1 MKKLLS
7 LSLIIL
13 IMLTAFQSFFAV
25 DITTNEDICTI
36 TYNDDTNP
44 DMGGKKYTLSN
55 EATTVLKGSSFE
67 TTITPVVGKAIFCA
81 VAIMG
86 AYTPI
91 DVIDNTDGTYTVK
104 IPEVTDNVTIGI
116 TTYDP
121 DDNSP
126 DAIAYRYRYYLIA
139 QELTNV
145 TSSSNEVM
153 GRCVTVFSETYTPIE
168 NYEITYIKA
177 TCTLDSGT
185 VHDCSIVPNGDGSY
199 EVSFGGTD
207 GIIRV
212 VAVAEPIGSHQST
225 SESATSTT
233 TEPITETSSTEPV
246 TTQQRAKDELISL
259 LQYYSWDFD
268 YTPEYWYNIYTKES
282 YDAYLNAKQK
292 AEKLLAD
299 ENTTETEFQNMVEE
313 FQSARDNLVEI
324 KDTSSTTQ
332 TETSTTTPITEF
344 SSEIE
349 TFPTTETTVPTSIV
363 TKPPVKNTTVTLTKN
378 SAYLYVK
385 GTTNINPI
393 VKNGVGATTY
403 KSNNTSVASVDSKG
417 RVTALKAGTAKITV
431 TNNNV
436 SQIFTVTVKNPS
448 LNKKSVNLY
457 VQQSTSI
464 KIIGK
469 IGNATFFSNNKKVA
483 TVDKYGKVTAKSK
496 GNATISVKTNGV
508 TLKCNVTVKNPKIN
522 ATKKILKV
530 KQSFNLK
537 ITGGVG
543 KASFVS
549 GNKKVATVNNNGK
562 ITAKKKGTAT
572 ITVTTN
578 GIRLKCK
585 VTVK

>member
-1 MKKLLS
+1 
-7 LSLIIL
+7 
-13 IMLTAFQSFFAV
+13 
-25 DITTNEDICTI
+25 
-36 TYNDDTNP
+36 
-44 DMGGKKYTLSN
+44 
-55 EATTVLKGSSFE
+55 
-67 TTITPVVGKAIFCA
+67 
-81 VAIMG
+81 
-86 AYTPI
+86 
-91 DVIDNTDGTYTVK
+91 
-104 IPEVTDNVTIGI
+104 VTDNITIGI

-177 TCTLDSGT
+177 TCTLDTGT
-185 VHDCSIVPNGDGSY
+185 VHDCNIIPNGDGSY

-225 SESATSTT
+225 SGSATSTT

-246 TTQQRAKDELISL
+246 TTQQGAKDELISL
-259 LQYYSWDFD
+259 LQYYSWYFD

-282 YDAYLNAKQK
+282 YDAYVNAKQK

-313 FQSARDNLVEI
+313 FQSARHNLVEI
-324 KDTSSTTQ
+324 KNTSSTTQ
-332 TETSTTTPITEF
+332 TETLTTIPITEF
-344 SSEIE
+344 SSETE

-363 TKPPVKNTTVTLTKN
+363 TNPPVKNTTVKLTKN

-417 RVTALKAGTAKITV
+417 RVTALKAGTAKIAV
-431 TNNNV
+431 TNNNI

-457 VQQSTSI
+457 VQQSTNI

-469 IGNATFFSNNKKVA
+469 IGNATFSSNNKKVA
-483 TVDKYGKVTAKSK
+483 TVDKYGKVTAKAK

-508 TLKCNVTVKNPKIN
+508 TLKCNVYVKNPKIN
-522 ATKKILKV
+522 STKKTLKV

-578 GIRLKCK
+578 GIKLKCK